1 MSEIKTF
8 HKPEEVYDYYL
19 NNKEELNDQ
28 EIIACTDTDDYNK
41 KSYVFM
47 EKMNDNL
54 LISVESP
61 DDTEYAEFCSSKEST
76 IQAVKKCMRI
86 LKKLSK

>member
-8 HKPEEVYDYYL
+8 HKPEEVYNYYL
-19 NNKEELNDQ
+19 KNKEELNNSV
-28 EIIACTDTDDYNK
+28 IIACTDTDDYDK
-41 KSYVFM
+41 KSYVYM
-47 EKMNDNL
+47 ENMNDSL

-61 DDTEYAEFCSSKEST
+61 DDTEYAEFCDSNEST
-76 IQAVKKCMRI
+76 IKTVNKCMKI